1 MVDPN
6 PMSKIK
12 DKNLYHPRL
21 VMFCITVFVSCWCWQ
36 ISVDAFEPQEPE
48 NLSSS
53 NGKVVS
59 GAPAKINPPI
69 WFSLIVVCL
78 LGLFLLNSGMFFFLK
93 KRRSLERQT
102 KPEEPSI

>member
-12 DKNLYHPRL
+12 DKNLYHTRL

-48 NLSSS
+48 NLSS

-102 KPEEPSI
+102 KPEEPST

>member
-48 NLSSS
+48 NLSN

-59 GAPAKINPPI
+59 STPTKINPPI